1 LEADGVVIRHVYPEV
16 PPKVEYELSEFG
28 RTLVPVLLAMREWG
42 ETYRGHK
49 GTDSNG

>member
-1 LEADGVVIRHVYPEV
+1 VIRHVYPEV

-42 ETYRGHK
+42 ETYRGYQSTQ
-49 GTDSNG
+49 GDS